1 MRVEIARLH
10 RDFGVTMISVTHDQ
24 LEAMTLANRVVVPRA
39 GVVEQIGSPQEL
51 YDTPANTFVAGFI
64 GSPKINFIVAQV
76 AGASSGRIEVPH
88 PSLPAPLVVAPRA
101 GVAGPEP
108 GDAVTLGLRPEH
120 ILFGDGS
127 NRIELNTDLSESLGG
142 STLIHG
148 QTATGETVNLQTA
161 GRHAL
166 TKGAPIMAGFSA
178 TDAYLFDKA
187 GQTI

>member
-1 MRVEIARLH
+1 
-10 RDFGVTMISVTHDQ
+10 MISVTHGHV
-24 LEAMTLANRVVVPRA
+24 EAVTLADRIVVLRA
-39 GVVEQIGSPQEL
+39 GVAEQIGSTQEL
-51 YDTPANTFVAGFI
+51 YDTPANTFEAGFI
-64 GSPKINFIVAQV
+64 GSPKINFIAAQV
-76 AGASSGRIEVPH
+76 AGASSGRIAVAH
-88 PSLPAPLVVAPRA
+88 PSLPAPLLVAPRA

-120 ILFGDGS
+120 ILISDGP
-127 NRIELNTDLSESLGG
+127 NRIELKADLSENLGG

-148 QTATGETVNLQTA
+148 RTATGEPVNLQTA